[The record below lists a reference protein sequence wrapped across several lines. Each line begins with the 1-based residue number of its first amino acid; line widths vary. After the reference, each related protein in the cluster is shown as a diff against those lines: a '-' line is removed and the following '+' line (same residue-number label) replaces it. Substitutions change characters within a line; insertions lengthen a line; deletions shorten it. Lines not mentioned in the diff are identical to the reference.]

1 MDLVIHDDGTMEVFV
16 TGMDLKLYGSSQE
29 DHVLAPSTCGNRFL
43 ISVIFNMSDEEDQAD
58 EVLALQSIYNG
69 EELSCLDGEDGLK
82 SGKFHAFLTLPS
94 GFRVTFKTYTNGSPS
109 SVVIPIEHLPPITL
123 SFKLPKNY
131 PSESIPEYELS
142 CPWLTVTK
150 LLKICE
156 KLDALWNE
164 WKGSV
169 ILYTWTNFLKEESM
183 DFIGVK
189 DVLDISRR
197 HLMELRKSG
206 KLDETKRNINRRPK
220 PRQSVVRPPLD
231 PRVVVSP
238 LSLPLH
244 QFLESYNDDRSK
256 TTFLRNIYHCS
267 ICFMETAGSNC
278 LQFHPCGHVYCKQC
292 MEQYFTTRIKDAM
305 VTSMPCPYEKCTSEA
320 NPHQVKDAVGALLF
334 NKYDSMLLSV
344 TLDKMDDI
352 TYCPRTTCG
361 SPVMREKEEKMAACP
376 ACRYVFCVFCRR
388 AYHGVE
394 FCRMKSVEMKKVV
407 LEYQEGDDAVK
418 SRLEKRY
425 GATQIRR
432 FINDMLSDDWIQ
444 TNSKNCPNCEA
455 SIEKSDGCNKM
466 VCGKCQTFFCWLC
479 LGVLDRSNPYSHYLD
494 ANSRC
499 LNQLFLGIEGDP
511 NVEHEHDDD
520 DDLDEAFLDEE
531 GDFLF
536 MDDDDF
542 IQFV

>member
-1 MDLVIHDDGTMEVFV
+1 
-16 TGMDLKLYGSSQE
+16 
-29 DHVLAPSTCGNRFL
+29 
-43 ISVIFNMSDEEDQAD
+43 MSDEEDQAD

-69 EELSCLDGEDGLK
+69 EEFSCVEAEDGLK
-82 SGKFHAFLTLPS
+82 SGKFHAFLSLPA
-94 GFRVTFKTYTNGSPS
+94 GFHITFKTYSNGSPS
-109 SVVIPIEHLPPITL
+109 SVVIPLEHLPPITL

-131 PSESIPEYELS
+131 PSESSPEFELS

-150 LLKICE
+150 LLKLCE
-156 KLDALWNE
+156 KLEALWNE

-183 DFIGVK
+183 DFIGVT
-189 DVLDISRR
+189 DVLDITRR
-197 HLMELRKSG
+197 HLMELRRSG
-206 KLDETKRNINRRPK
+206 KLVDTKRNNNKRQRPL
-220 PRQSVVRPPLD
+220 REAVARPPFD
-231 PRVVVSP
+231 PRVVIPP

-267 ICFMETAGSNC
+267 ICFQETAGSNC
-278 LQFHPCGHVYCKQC
+278 LQFHPCSHVYCKQC

-305 VTSMPCPYEKCTSEA
+305 VSSMPCPYEKCTSEA

-352 TYCPRTTCG
+352 TYCPRTSCG
-361 SPVMREKEEKMAACP
+361 SPVMREKDEKMAACP

-394 FCRMKSVEMKKVV
+394 FCRMKSVEMKKIVQ
-407 LEYQEGDDAVK
+407 EYQEGDAAVK

-425 GATQIRR
+425 GAAQIRR

-466 VCGKCQTFFCWLC
+466 VCGKCQAFFCWLC
-479 LGVLDRSNPYSHYLD
+479 LAVLDRNNPYSHFMD

-499 LNQLFLGIEGDP
+499 RNQLFLGLEGDP
-511 NVEHEHDDD
+511 DVED
-520 DDLDEAFLDEE
+520 DEE
-531 GDFLF
+531 DVFDEDFF
-536 MDDDDF
+536 DAVEFDGMDDDIGFHF
-542 IQFV
+542 I